1 MTARALTGTALALAA
16 VNAAPLAAQRQAATE
31 TRTDTLTDTR
41 AEKRTEKR
49 TETRPRERADARL
62 QAQLNALVK
71 GFGGDVGIYV
81 RHLRSGR
88 SAMIRP
94 DDVFPTASMIKVP
107 ILLGT
112 FDAMARGQFPYDTT
126 LTFRDSLIYSR
137 DDLSGN
143 LRDSTK
149 VPLAKVAM
157 LMLTLSDNTASLW
170 LQGLVGGARI
180 NEWLSANGF
189 DSTRVNSRVPG
200 REAAR
205 TQFGWGQ
212 TTPRE
217 MAGVLV
223 RIREGRAVD
232 AGASEAMY
240 RTLTRSYWTGEALSQ
255 LPPWVQAASKQGT
268 VSKSRSEVVLV
279 NAPSGDYV
287 FAVVTKN
294 QRDESFAGTNEGYVL
309 IRKLSALLWKTFEPT
324 HPYSAPP
331 TSSRYAPPEER

>member
-1 MTARALTGTALALAA
+1 MATRAAVGALLALTA
-16 VNAAPLAAQRQAATE
+16 VNAAPLAAQRQAATAA
-31 TRTDTLTDTR
+31 RQRD
-41 AEKRTEKR
+41 
-49 TETRPRERADARL
+49 RPDARL
-62 QAQLNALVK
+62 QAQLHGLVQ
-71 GFGGDVGIYV
+71 GFRGDVGIYV
-81 RHLRSGR
+81 RHLPSGR
-88 SAMIRP
+88 TAMIRP
-94 DDVFPTASMIKVP
+94 DELFPTASVIKVP

-112 FDAMARGQFPYDTT
+112 FDAIARGQFPYDTI
-126 LTFRDSLIYSR
+126 LTFRDSLTYSR
-137 DDLSGN
+137 DDLAGN

-157 LMLTLSDNTASLW
+157 MMLTLSDNTASLW

-180 NEWLSANGF
+180 NDWLAANGF
-189 DSTRVNSRVPG
+189 DSTRVNSRVAG

-217 MAGVLV
+217 MAGMLT

-232 AGASEAMY
+232 AVASEAMY
-240 RTLTRSYWTGEALSQ
+240 RSLTRSYWTGEALSQ
-255 LPPWVQAASKQGT
+255 LPPWVQAASKQGM
-268 VSKSRSEVVLV
+268 VNKSRSEVVLV

-294 QRDESFAGTNEGYVL
+294 QIDESWVHTNEGSVL

-324 HPYSAPP
+324 HPYVAPP
-331 TSSRYAPPEER
+331 SASRYAPPEEP